1 MSTAENITINRLLNA
16 VAERRATDI
25 HFVVGN
31 YPFIRVKG
39 KLVPL
44 EGEALITPEA
54 MQGLINFFIPEERK
68 AEVEAKK
75 ELKYIYDWLGKARF
89 RVHIFQ
95 QKGFYSVSLKLI
107 IPQLKSLHELGLPD
121 IVANFLQ
128 AKKGIIFIVGPFNSG
143 RSTTLSAM
151 IQNINQTRS
160 EHILYLE
167 EPIEHLFVNDKSVIE
182 QREVGVDVKT
192 FSEGLRSAKDE
203 DVNIVAISRVDE
215 PETLELLLELAES
228 GRLVIAILDYYSAVT
243 ALDGMVSKFAD
254 AKVPWAR
261 NVLADFLVGI
271 IVQRLIPTIAG
282 ELILAVEILT
292 ASPSVK
298 ALIKEG
304 RYIGLESIIQ
314 TSRAEGMVSLERSL
328 VDLVKQGKISAEEA
342 ASNAVDSKAMA
353 ALIRK

>member
-121 IVANFLQ
+121 IVANFLL

-151 IQNINQTRS
+151 IQNIN
-160 EHILYLE
+160 HILYLE
-167 EPIEHLFVNDKSVIE
+167 EPVEHLFVNDKSVIE

-342 ASNAVDSKAMA
+342 ASNDVDSKAMA